1 LAISRAAAL
10 EFRRGIL
17 YAELPRRVEG
27 NRVRPEILFP
37 LFAPIT
43 SLSGIGPK
51 IARLIERAAGPVLA
65 DLLWHLP
72 TGLIDRRFSPKVAA
86 APDGAIATLT
96 IHVDAHE
103 PSPVRQRPYRV
114 RCSDDTGEIE
124 LIFFRANRAYLEAAL
139 PVGQER
145 VVSGKVEYYRG
156 RPQITHPDHIGSL
169 VELATLKSVEPVYR
183 LTATLS
189 PKVLRRAIGGA
200 LERVPELPE
209 WIDPEFLRR
218 QAWPR
223 FREAIQAVHAPQSPT
238 DLEPASP
245 ARSRLAFDELYANQL
260 TMALAR
266 ARYRRARGRALIGDG
281 RLRALVMARLPY
293 RLTRSQTS
301 ALADIEA
308 DLKSGERMLRVLQGD
323 VGSGKTVVALFG
335 MLIVVEAGTQA
346 ALLAPTE
353 VLARQ
358 HMKTIAPLAE
368 AAGVKLALLTG
379 RDKPAERKQALQGLA
394 SGEIAIA
401 VGTHA
406 LLQED
411 VVFRDLGL
419 AVTDE
424 QHRFGVE
431 QRLAL
436 AGKGNA
442 TASLTMS
449 ATPIPRTLMLA
460 AYGDLDV
467 SRLTEKPPGR
477 AKIDTRAIP
486 LDRLE
491 EVVAGVRRAV
501 ESGAKAFWI
510 CPMIEESELIDLAA
524 ATERHKALQE
534 VFGAKVGLLH
544 GAMKG
549 PAKDAV
555 MEDFLDG
562 RIAVLVA
569 TTVIEVGVD
578 VPDATIMVIEHAERF
593 GLAQLHQ
600 LRGRVGRGDRPGTC
614 LLLYHPPLG
623 ETARARIATL
633 RETDDGFLIA
643 EEDLRLRGA
652 GDVLG
657 TRQSGLP
664 DFRLVD
670 MAAHRDLLGPAQDQ
684 ARLLL
689 ARDSELSSPAGQA
702 ARILLYLFERDTG
715 IRRKQAG

>member
-1 LAISRAAAL
+1 
-10 EFRRGIL
+10 
-17 YAELPRRVEG
+17 VEG
-27 NRVRPEILFP
+27 NCVRPEILFP

-169 VELATLKSVEPVYR
+169 AELATLKSVEPVYR

-223 FREAIQAVHAPQSPT
+223 FRAAIQAAHAPQGPS
-238 DLEPASP
+238 DLEHASP

-266 ARYRRARGRALIGDG
+266 ARYRRARGRALVGDG

-293 RLTRSQTS
+293 RLTRSQTA

-308 DLKSGERMLRVLQGD
+308 DLRSGERMLRVLQGD

-335 MLIVVEAGTQA
+335 MLIAVEAGTQA

-411 VVFRDLGL
+411 VLFRDLGL

-436 AGKGNA
+436 AGKGDA

-524 ATERHKALQE
+524 ATERHKALQA

-600 LRGRVGRGDRPGTC
+600 LRGRVGRGERPGTC

-633 RETDDGFLIA
+633 RETDDGFRIA

-689 ARDSELSSPAGQA
+689 VRDSELASPAGQA